1 MLCVTGAHRCEWTAG
16 AAKGERRGSGLKST
30 SARPAQNL
38 FIIFVVQFCSVPN
51 CGEIKLLFCRYKS
64 SVVSREGRPMSES
77 GTEED
82 RREVAGGGRESG
94 QWRVDERREKE
105 STRWARVGGFERG
118 EGRGEERGRQ
128 SGMVRFKS
136 PQMNIYIF
144 HWITL
149 SGRHN
154 TREIE
159 IYSINYFIERR
170 HG

>member
-1 MLCVTGAHRCEWTAG
+1 VGEEEEEEDEDGEWSVESGWAVR
-16 AAKGERRGSGLKST
+16 EREHRGSG
-30 SARPAQNL
+30 
-38 FIIFVVQFCSVPN
+38 
-51 CGEIKLLFCRYKS
+51 
-64 SVVSREGRPMSES
+64 
-77 GTEED
+77 
-82 RREVAGGGRESG
+82 GG
-94 QWRVDERREKE
+94 
-105 STRWARVGGFERG
+105 RG
-118 EGRGEERGRQ
+118 EGETERN
-128 SGMVRFKS
+128 VRFKS